1 MLSVMG
7 GRARYRA
14 FDSDGIKDGHRE
26 EFYEVSDQRFLGAE
40 GFGEKLQDE
49 HEEPRAKK
57 RRPLE
62 KVVQELSQL
71 LAVQPQVL
79 RSADRSWGVSQART
93 KIGYI
98 LVRRQGYALSEVAR
112 YFARDLATIG
122 TLIGRL
128 SGRMEEDERMR
139 REIETL
145 TKKVEI

>member
-1 MLSVMG
+1 ASTP
-7 GRARYRA
+7 
-14 FDSDGIKDGHRE
+14 E
-26 EFYEVSDQRFLGAE
+26 
-40 GFGEKLQDE
+40 
-49 HEEPRAKK
+49 
-57 RRPLE
+57 RR
-62 KVVQELSQL
+62 SQL
-71 LAVQPQVL
+71 
-79 RSADRSWGVSQART
+79 GVSQART

-98 LVRRQGYALSEVAR
+98 LVRRQGYALGEVAR

>member
-1 MLSVMG
+1 M
-7 GRARYRA
+7 
-14 FDSDGIKDGHRE
+14 
-26 EFYEVSDQRFLGAE
+26 
-40 GFGEKLQDE
+40 
-49 HEEPRAKK
+49 PRAKK
-57 RRPLE
+57 RRALE

-79 RSADRSWGVSQART
+79 RSADRTWGVSQART

-98 LVRRQGYALSEVAR
+98 LVRRQGYALR

-139 REIETL
+139 GEIETL